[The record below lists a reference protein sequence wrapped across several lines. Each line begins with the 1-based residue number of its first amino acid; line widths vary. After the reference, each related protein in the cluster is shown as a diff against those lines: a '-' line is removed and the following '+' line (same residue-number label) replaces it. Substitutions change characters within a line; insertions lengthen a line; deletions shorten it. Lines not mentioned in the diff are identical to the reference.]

1 MSNALTSSEHLSNL
15 ALLRNC
21 STGHFTTQPSQPTWT
36 LKLLLFGPKS
46 ITQFYLNYC
55 TWGLTHLTEI
65 THVPYGDRQAET
77 GEEEEKSGPYFQHHS
92 LQTGKYQRRKYR
104 IVWVAL
110 TIDID
115 CWHRATDW
123 RTVNLSCIAP
133 PLPITVYS
141 LVTVWNWQKR
151 WKLTNIILQ
160 VILCVLN
167 LVYVLLVKLPN
178 ERWQT

>member
-65 THVPYGDRQAET
+65 THVPYGDSQAET
-77 GEEEEKSGPYFQHHS
+77 GEEEEKSDPYFQHHS

-104 IVWVAL
+104 KIRVAL

-123 RTVNLSCIAP
+123 LTVNLSCIAP
-133 PLPITVYS
+133 PLPITVYC

-160 VILCVLN
+160 VILWE
-167 LVYVLLVKLPN
+167 K
-178 ERWQT
+178 

>member
-65 THVPYGDRQAET
+65 THVPYGDSQAET

-92 LQTGKYQRRKYR
+92 LQKGKYQRRKYR
-104 IVWVAL
+104 I
-110 TIDID
+110 
-115 CWHRATDW
+115 CS
-123 RTVNLSCIAP
+123 LSCLDHRHRLLAP
-133 PLPITVYS
+133 CDWLTDCQPFMHCTPPPNHCLLPHDRLELTKAVEIDKYHTSGHIVYAKFGVCTIS
-141 LVTVWNWQKR
+141 
-151 WKLTNIILQ
+151 
-160 VILCVLN
+160 
-167 LVYVLLVKLPN
+167 
-178 ERWQT
+178 